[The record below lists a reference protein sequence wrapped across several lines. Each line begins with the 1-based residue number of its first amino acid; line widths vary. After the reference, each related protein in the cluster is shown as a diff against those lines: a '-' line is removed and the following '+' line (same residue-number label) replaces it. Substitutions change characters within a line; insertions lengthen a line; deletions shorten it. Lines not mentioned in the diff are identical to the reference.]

1 VNDMTD
7 EYILGGYFIV
17 KAASRGASMN
27 PLLLP
32 EKIVTVS
39 DCICDILPG
48 TWALSWVTKHT
59 AEQKLKKHFF
69 KGDFELLENWLTDLF
84 DKGIYGWQGEFNSLD
99 AAREFCERFLISKED
114 IYLLGI
120 GLTVDDAA
128 ILIEEEMPNGKTL
141 KSMICKV
148 LSKKET
154 MLSENLLGFDVL
166 GYEFDSFHSY
176 ICNGLESDFY
186 KRYGYEPNN
195 YGLYDTFTEAKKSA
209 DYVMT
214 GDIGAEPVL
223 WQPWAVSRFD
233 L

>member
-1 VNDMTD
+1 MTD
-7 EYILGGYFIV
+7 QYILGGYFIV
-17 KAASRGASMN
+17 KAASRSACMN

-32 EKIVTVS
+32 EKIITVS

-48 TWALSWVTKHT
+48 TWALPWVTGHSEEEERKMN
-59 AEQKLKKHFF
+59 FF
-69 KGDFELLENWLTDLF
+69 KDDYEPLKNWLTDAYE
-84 DKGIYGWQGEFNSLD
+84 KSIYGWQGEFMSLD
-99 AAREFCERFLISKED
+99 AAREFCTRFIESKED

-120 GLTVDDAA
+120 GLALDDAA
-128 ILIEEEMPNGKTL
+128 VLIEEEMPNDVTN
-141 KSMICKV
+141 KSMVCKV
-148 LSKKET
+148 LSKKEI

-166 GYEFDSFHSY
+166 GYEFGSFHSY
-176 ICNGLESDFY
+176 ICNSLESDFY
-186 KRYGYEPNN
+186 KSFGYKPNR

-233 L
+233 F